1 MTNKAAKTAEHN
13 FTHRHLLGVDDLT
26 REDVYHILE
35 RAKYYI
41 DKNRQP
47 DKKHAILKG
56 RTIINLFF
64 ENSTRTRTS
73 FELAGKRLGAD
84 VINMSVASSSVK
96 KGETLID
103 TAMTL
108 NAMHPDFIAMRHPES
123 GAVHLLARKVN
134 CSVINAGD
142 GCHQHP
148 TQALL
153 DVLTIIEHKGKIEG
167 LKIAICGDIL
177 HSRVARSDM
186 KLLTMMG
193 AEVRIIAPPTL
204 MVACPESFG
213 VTAYHD
219 MREGLKDCDVVMT
232 MRLKTEYMESSFVP
246 SGREYFHFWG
256 LDYEKMSYAKKDAI
270 ILDPGPI
277 IRGLQID
284 SDLADD
290 ISKSVILQQ
299 VEMGVAVREAVLE
312 LLAGNALV

>member
-1 MTNKAAKTAEHN
+1 MLSPKSHDSSAPFRHK
-13 FTHRHLLGVDDLT
+13 HLLDVDGLS
-26 REDVYHILE
+26 REDVYQILNL
-35 RAKYYI
+35 AKTYVA
-41 DKNRQP
+41 KNRQT

-56 RTIINLFF
+56 RTLINLFF

-84 VINMSVASSSVK
+84 VINMSVANSSVK

-108 NAMHPDFIAMRHPES
+108 NAMHPDFISMRHPES
-123 GAVHLLARKVN
+123 GAVELLARKVN

-142 GCHQHP
+142 GWHAHP
-148 TQALL
+148 TQSLL
-153 DVLTIIEHKGKIEG
+153 DALTILEEKDRIEG
-167 LKIAICGDIL
+167 LRIAICGDIL
-177 HSRVARSDM
+177 HSRVARSNM
-186 KLLTMMG
+186 KLLTLLG
-193 AEVRIIAPPTL
+193 AEVRLIAPPTL
-204 MVACPESFG
+204 MIADPKSFG

-219 MREGLKDCDVVMT
+219 MRKGLEGCDVIMT

-246 SGREYFHFWG
+246 SEREYFHFWG

-290 ISKSVILQQ
+290 IERSLILDQ
-299 VEMGVAVREAVLE
+299 VEMGVAVRQAVLE
-312 LLAGNALV
+312 LLASNA